1 VKFSI
6 SLPKP
11 EDNDRESGFDALIE
25 LAQAAE
31 RIGFQA
37 VSASDHPFPLVTE
50 GEAGHQAYDP
60 FVLLSYV
67 ASATERIKLHFSLV
81 IAGYRNPF
89 GVARTLGTLDYASG
103 GRVIAGLGAGY
114 LKAEFDAM
122 GGQYDFRGPA
132 VDEAV
137 KAIRAA
143 WSGEPVTMAG
153 TGWNATG
160 NVMLPAPHATPHPP
174 LWRGGNSR
182 KAIVHAV
189 RHFDGWSP
197 FEVGAEGSKQTTT
210 KELSIDN
217 LPAQMAVL
225 REVLEAEERAA
236 PLDVC
241 YVRTSRRWL
250 NDPRVVTEH
259 LQRFADAGVN
269 WLEFVIAG
277 KGLTEWIDG
286 LESFAVLAAEAG
298 VLEPIA
304 SGS

>member
-11 EDNDRESGFDALIE
+11 EDNDPESGFGALIE
-25 LAQAAE
+25 LAHAAE

-67 ASATERIKLHFSLV
+67 GAATERIKLHFSLV

-137 KAIRAA
+137 RAIRAA
-143 WSGEPVTMAG
+143 WSGEPVTQAG

-160 NVMLPAPHATPHPP
+160 NVMLPAPNAVP

-197 FEVGAEGSKQTTT
+197 FEVGAAGSRQTTT
-210 KELSIDN
+210 KELSLDN
-217 LPAQMAVL
+217 LPAQMAIM
-225 REVLEAEERAA
+225 REVVDAEQRTA

-259 LQRFADAGVN
+259 LERFADAGID
-269 WLEFVIAG
+269 WLEFTIAG

-286 LESFAVLAAEAG
+286 LEAFAVLATEVGVHEA
-298 VLEPIA
+298 IA

>member
-1 VKFSI
+1 MKFSI

-25 LAQAAE
+25 LARAAE
-31 RIGFQA
+31 RIGFHA

-67 ASATERIKLHFSLV
+67 GAATEQIKLHFSLV

-89 GVARTLGTLDYASG
+89 GVARTLSTLDYASG

-137 KAIRAA
+137 HAFRAA
-143 WSGEPVTMAG
+143 WSGEPVTMTG
-153 TGWNATG
+153 TGWKATG
-160 NVMLPAPHATPHPP
+160 NVMLPSPHAVP

-197 FEVGAEGSKQTTT
+197 FEVGEAGSKQTTT
-210 KELSIDN
+210 KELSLDN
-217 LPAQMAVL
+217 LPDQMAVL
-225 REVLEAEERAA
+225 REVLDAEQRTA

-250 NDPRVVTEH
+250 NDPQVVSDH
-259 LQRFADAGVN
+259 LHRFADSGVG

-286 LESFAVLAAEAG
+286 LQSFASLASEAG
-298 VLEPIA
+298 VLEPVL
-304 SGS
+304 SC